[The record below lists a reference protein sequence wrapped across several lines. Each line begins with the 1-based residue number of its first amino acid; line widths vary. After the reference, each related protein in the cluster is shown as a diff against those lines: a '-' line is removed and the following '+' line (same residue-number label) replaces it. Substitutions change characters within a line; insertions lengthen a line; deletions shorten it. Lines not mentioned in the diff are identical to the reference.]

1 MAVLVL
7 LCRKDLAD
15 AVLLETPETPGR
27 VRHTV
32 RIKPLIDD
40 RPTKKRRKR
49 RKRHPPTVR
58 QAAHRT
64 PRDEH
69 GSNDSAPQQHAGLAR
84 IRRGVNAGWKRDKCM
99 HACSQQCMHACS
111 QQCMHACSQQWT
123 GQPVQYLS
131 FSCSSGCCCCCC
143 CCRSVCIE
151 ATAGGVSFGSAGWPI
166 FPPVYWEHSRLTDIA
181 IDMFASLSTAAS
193 RSTTPGITSCDTT
206 QCDVLQQVLQQVL

>member
-1 MAVLVL
+1 MVVAQSKHTSIQEQRVPGSGRRDAPQHRMAVLVL

-99 HACSQQCMHACS
+99 HACSQQCMHAVNS
-111 QQCMHACSQQWT
+111 ACMQSTVDRPTCTVPLLLLLIRMLLLLLLLPLRMHRGHRWRCLFRQRGLAD
-123 GQPVQYLS
+123 
-131 FSCSSGCCCCCC
+131 
-143 CCRSVCIE
+143 
-151 ATAGGVSFGSAGWPI
+151 
-166 FPPVYWEHSRLTDIA
+166 FPPGVLGALSLDRHSH
-181 IDMFASLSTAAS
+181 
-193 RSTTPGITSCDTT
+193 
-206 QCDVLQQVLQQVL
+206 